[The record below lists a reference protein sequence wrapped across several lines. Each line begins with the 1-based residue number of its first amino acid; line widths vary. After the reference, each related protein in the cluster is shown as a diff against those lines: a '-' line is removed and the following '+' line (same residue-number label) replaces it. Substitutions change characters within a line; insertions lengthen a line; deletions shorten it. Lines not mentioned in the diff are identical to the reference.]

1 MIQGN
6 AIQTVDPRYIG
17 LLRLMYFLNKLDI
30 IEIGQ
35 SKYTFSYQSTIM
47 SSPKP
52 KPYWI
57 RMAITSV
64 ALEYMEIHPIGKKY
78 AKT

>member
-1 MIQGN
+1 MMQSGT
-6 AIQTVDPRYIG
+6 IQTVDPRYVG
-17 LLRLMYFLNKLDI
+17 LLKLMFFLNKLDV

-35 SKYTFSYQSTIM
+35 TKHTFSHGLTLMNSHQ
-47 SSPKP
+47 P

-57 RMAITSV
+57 QMAIVSL

>member
-1 MIQGN
+1 MRQGE
-6 AIQTVDPRYIG
+6 ALQTVDPRYVD
-17 LLRLMYFLNKLDI
+17 LLKLMFFLNKLDI

-35 SKYTFSYQSTIM
+35 SKYTFSYASTIM

-57 RMAITSV
+57 QMAIVSL